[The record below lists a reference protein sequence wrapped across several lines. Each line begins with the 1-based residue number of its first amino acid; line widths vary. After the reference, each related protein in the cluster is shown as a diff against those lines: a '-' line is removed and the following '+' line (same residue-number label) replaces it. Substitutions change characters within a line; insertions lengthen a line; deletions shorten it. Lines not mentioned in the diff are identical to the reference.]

1 MNTILKLYMC
11 FFKIGVFGY
20 GGGYAMLP
28 LIQRE
33 VVTKNAWLTTTE
45 FLDIIG
51 ISQMT
56 PGPISIN
63 TATFVGYKISGF
75 WGSVFATLGVVS
87 FSFILVSIAT
97 HYILKFKD
105 SNVLKSALTGMRP
118 ALIGLIFSAFL
129 SLSKQSYIDIKSIII
144 GGFILLMSL
153 KTKIHPILTIVIA
166 GGMGTLFYGIM

>member
-1 MNTILKLYMC
+1 MNMLLKLYLS

-28 LIQRE
+28 LIEKE
-33 VVTKNAWLTTTE
+33 VVTNNQWLTSSE

-51 ISQMT
+51 VSQMT

-63 TATFVGYKISGF
+63 TATFVGYKVLGF
-75 WGSVFATLGVVS
+75 WGSFFSTLGVVS

-97 HYILKFKD
+97 HFILKFKD
-105 SNVLKSALTGMRP
+105 SNILKSGLKGMRP

-129 SLSKQSYIDIKSIII
+129 SLAGHSYLDVKSIII
-144 GGFILLMSL
+144 GAVVLLLSL
-153 KTKIHPILTIVIA
+153 KTKINPILTIVIA
-166 GGMGTLFYGIM
+166 AGMGSLFYGTM

>member
-1 MNTILKLYMC
+1 MNMLTKLYLT
-11 FFKIGVFGY
+11 FFKIGIFGY

-28 LIQRE
+28 LIEKE
-33 VVTKNAWLTTTE
+33 VVTNNHWLSTNE

-51 ISQMT
+51 VSQMT

-63 TATFVGYKISGF
+63 TATFVGYKVMGF
-75 WGSVFATLGVVS
+75 WGSFFATLGVVS

-97 HYILKFKD
+97 HFILKFKD
-105 SNVLKSALTGMRP
+105 SKLLKSALKGMRP

-129 SLSKQSYIDIKSIII
+129 SLAGHSYLDLKSIII
-144 GGFILLMSL
+144 GAIILLVSL
-153 KTKIHPILTIVIA
+153 KTKIHPIMTIVLA

>member
-1 MNTILKLYMC
+1 MNILLKLYLS
-11 FFKIGVFGY
+11 FFKIGIFGY

-28 LIQRE
+28 LIEKE
-33 VVTKNAWLTTTE
+33 VAINNQWLSGSE

-51 ISQMT
+51 VSQMT

-63 TATFVGYKISGF
+63 TATFVGYRVAGV
-75 WGSVFATLGVVS
+75 WGSFFATLGVVS

-105 SNVLKSALTGMRP
+105 SKVLKLALKGMRP
-118 ALIGLIFSAFL
+118 ALVGLIFSAFL
-129 SLSKQSYIDIKSIII
+129 SLAGKSYLDIKSVII
-144 GGFILLMSL
+144 GGSILLVSM

-166 GGMGTLFYGIM
+166 GAMGTLFYGVL

>member
-1 MNTILKLYMC
+1 MNMLTKLYLT
-11 FFKIGVFGY
+11 FFKIGIFGY

-28 LIQRE
+28 LIEKE
-33 VVTKNAWLTTTE
+33 VVTNNHWLSTHE

-51 ISQMT
+51 VSQMT

-63 TATFVGYKISGF
+63 TATFVGYKVMGF
-75 WGSVFATLGVVS
+75 WGSFFATLGVVS

-97 HYILKFKD
+97 HFILKFKD
-105 SNVLKSALTGMRP
+105 SNLLKSALKGMRP

-129 SLSKQSYIDIKSIII
+129 SLAGHSYLDLKSIII
-144 GGFILLMSL
+144 GGIILLVSL
-153 KTKIHPILTIVIA
+153 KTKIHPILTIVLA